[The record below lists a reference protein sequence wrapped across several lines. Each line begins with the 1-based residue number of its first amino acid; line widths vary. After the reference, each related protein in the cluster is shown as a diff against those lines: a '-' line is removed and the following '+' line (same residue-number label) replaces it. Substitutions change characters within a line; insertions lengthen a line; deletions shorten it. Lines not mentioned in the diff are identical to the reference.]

1 MNLPF
6 VKNSFSP
13 AKLAQEKYMTGVLGS
28 TAFGAMFL
36 FSLRPV
42 RTHAYEFFLILHI
55 CLVAIYL
62 VSSYLHQ
69 PKYVS

>member
-1 MNLPF
+1 
-6 VKNSFSP
+6 
-13 AKLAQEKYMTGVLGS
+13 MTGVLGS